1 MLAIAMAVALI
12 TFLLGIKRYRKQGPI
27 GSPLTT
33 VAQVLVAAVRK
44 WRVKQKF
51 DNCSVYQ
58 GDGLLVPGQPKA
70 QTLAHTNQLRYVS
83 LDFLIQFEAFY
94 LF

>member
-12 TFLLGIKRYRKQGPI
+12 TFVLGIKRYRKQGPL

-44 WRVKQKF
+44 WHVKDKF
-51 DNCSVYQ
+51 DNCSVYH
-58 GDGLLVPGQPKA
+58 GPWRWAPC
-70 QTLAHTNQLRYVS
+70 TWST
-83 LDFLIQFEAFY
+83 
-94 LF
+94 